1 MNLKNAKIFGMEW
14 YVFVFFAI
22 VIFASAVLDLIPNQ
36 MIGAIAVLFTLGII
50 LGGIGDW
57 LPIWKDYIGG
67 GALLA
72 FVGAGLL
79 NYFGL
84 LPKCVTLNADGWI
97 NGYSFLNVFISF
109 LIVGSLVGME
119 RKMLIKSG
127 SLFIPVILAGVA
139 GSAILGILAG
149 FLMGKTPLEMITA
162 YVLPIMG
169 GGAGAGAVPMA
180 QVYSDVTGEDPA
192 KYLSFAL
199 AILALGNI
207 VSILMAVVMDLIGKK
222 FPKLAGGNVLLR
234 DAKKEIAI
242 EDTEKEIENEEAKDK
257 SVTMNDIGAAIFV
270 TSGFFMLGTLTAKK
284 LLPSIMGVSIP
295 NFAYLIIFA
304 ASANILGLIPENLRK
319 GLVKCQQFCGE
330 KLVWVQMVGM
340 GIAAIDF
347 NATLSVL
354 SFGNLFAV
362 IMIVAGG
369 VLGAGIF
376 GWIVGFF
383 PVESSIT
390 AGLCMSNMGGAG
402 DLAVLGAANRMS
414 LMGYAQI
421 SSRIGGA
428 MILLIGSI
436 IFSFL

>member
-1 MNLKNAKIFGMEW
+1 MSAKIFGMDW
-14 YVFVFFAI
+14 KMFAFFAVVI
-22 VIFASAVLDLIPNQ
+22 VASVLLDLVPNQ
-36 MIGAIAVLFTLGII
+36 MIGAIAVLFTLGIV
-50 LGGIGDW
+50 LGVVGDW

-84 LPKCVTLNADGWI
+84 LPKCVTVNADGWI

-109 LIVGSLVGME
+109 LIVGSLVGMD

-127 SLFIPVILAGVA
+127 SLFIPVILAGIV
-139 GSAILGILAG
+139 GSVILGILG
-149 FLMGKTPLEMITA
+149 GLLIGKSPLEMVTA

-192 KYLSFAL
+192 SYLSFAL

-207 VSILMAVVMDLIGKK
+207 VSILMAVVLDVVGKK
-222 FPKLAGGNVLLR
+222 FPKIAGDGTVLVRNKAKNLAIDDEG
-234 DAKKEIAI
+234 K
-242 EDTEKEIENEEAKDK
+242 EEAP
-257 SVTMNDIGAAIFV
+257 VTMDDIGAAIFV
-270 TSGFFMLGTLTAKK
+270 TAGFFILGTLTAKK

-304 ASANILGLIPENLRK
+304 AMANILGLIPENVRR
-319 GLVKCQQFCGE
+319 GLVKCQQFCAGN
-330 KLVWVQMVGM
+330 LVGVQMVGM
-340 GIAAIDF
+340 EVAAIDF
-347 NATLSVL
+347 NAMLSVL
-354 SFGNLFAV
+354 SLGNLFAV
-362 IMIVAGG
+362 ILIVVGG
-369 VLGAGIF
+369 VF

-383 PVESSIT
+383 PVESGIT

-402 DLAVLGAANRMS
+402 DLAVLGAAHRMG

-428 MILLIGSI
+428 IILLIGSV